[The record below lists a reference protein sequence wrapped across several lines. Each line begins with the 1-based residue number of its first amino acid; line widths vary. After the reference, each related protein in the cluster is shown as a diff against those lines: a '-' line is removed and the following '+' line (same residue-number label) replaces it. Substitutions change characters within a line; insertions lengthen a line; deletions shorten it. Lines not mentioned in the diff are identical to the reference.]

1 MKRDMPMTEEE
12 FRRCLDIMSDGRG
25 FLTELQ
31 IQFLYT
37 IYFANHVDF
46 DAVWERIQNKEQ
58 HSESTRQN
66 KESQKLFSLLDPCRL
81 IANSNSTYPS
91 SKEIGNV

>member
-1 MKRDMPMTEEE
+1 MKQ
-12 FRRCLDIMSDGRG
+12 SS
-25 FLTELQ
+25 
-31 IQFLYT
+31 YT
-37 IYFANHVDF
+37 NHVDF
-46 DAVWERIQNKEQ
+46 DEVWERIQNKEQ

-66 KESQKLFSLLDPCRL
+66 KELQKLFSLLELCRL